1 MPTYRIHPHTRER
14 MEYLRDVASAV
25 ERAVTGESSS
35 SVSIALP
42 ACDVAA
48 VSEAIG
54 EYGRILRA
62 SEDVVARGG
71 DDGRE
76 TIERELR
83 AARFRVTWALAPRR
97 RARTTSARCR
107 CCRGSDER
115 ARSDERPS
123 RTTRTT
129 SGDGDESTAMKTC
142 LFMMDISWRWLC
154 TT

>member
-62 SEDVVARGG
+62 SEDVVARAL
-71 DDGRE
+71 RAQR
-76 TIERELR
+76 IERSIMASER
-83 AARFRVTWALAPRR
+83 DPTWALFRR
-97 RARTTSARCR
+97 DPTFGARR
-107 CCRGSDER
+107 CCGPGPELRG
-115 ARSDERPS
+115 
-123 RTTRTT
+123 
-129 SGDGDESTAMKTC
+129 
-142 LFMMDISWRWLC
+142 LLWRKHLRLS
-154 TT
+154 